1 MPRFRPGKKQKSGTN
16 NAAFAAAKAATDAA
30 VACTGV
36 NPAPMGRPWPTKE
49 AAAAPELLSPAH
61 SSEKRAADMALGKD
75 AGLISALK
83 RSRPAQGAYAE
94 EDAAECSPL
103 QYVTVNEAEVR
114 TAIKVL
120 YVHTLDAPPESEWK
134 GNDGTI
140 NIIRNTLGVHYGTVH
155 DVLLRCTAAEENK
168 MNVDVGERFSNGTGR
183 RVAS

>member
-1 MPRFRPGKKQKSGTN
+1 MPRHSGKRHKPKGTTN
-16 NAAFAAAKAATDAA
+16 PAFAAAKAATDAA
-30 VACTGV
+30 VARGEQ
-36 NPAPMGRPWPTKE
+36 NWAPVGRPPTQE
-49 AAAAPELLSPAH
+49 AAAAPELLSPPH

-120 YVHTLDAPPESEWK
+120 YVRALHAPPESEWK

-140 NIIRNTLGVHYGTVH
+140 NIICNTLWVPTF
-155 DVLLRCTAAEENK
+155 CCAAP
-168 MNVDVGERFSNGTGR
+168 RPR
-183 RVAS
+183 RTR

>member
-1 MPRFRPGKKQKSGTN
+1 MPRFKARKKQKSGMN
-16 NAAFAAAKAATDAA
+16 DAALAAKKAATDAA
-30 VACTGV
+30 VARGEQ
-36 NPAPMGRPWPTKE
+36 NWAPVGRPSTQE
-49 AAAAPELLSPAH
+49 AAAAIEQLSPAH

-120 YVHTLDAPPESEWK
+120 YVQTLDAPPESEWK

-140 NIIRNTLGVHYGTVH
+140 SFISNTLGVHRGTVH
-155 DVLLRCTAAEENK
+155 DILLRCTAAEENK